1 MLCYNFTH
9 FNHSVERSIMVK
21 FWLSRKYG
29 LALALLM
36 ALAFGITGCGGGD
49 ASDNVISDG
58 SDHSGGED
66 DFSIDSLGRL
76 AVTEA
81 ESSAVRIMD
90 LDDRSMLA
98 TFSVAGTP
106 SSLYSSP
113 GYRYAVVVQRND
125 DQVNFIDGGLY
136 TEDHVDHLHDYAE
149 MPQMQSLTLPDHRP
163 THFQKYSGQSVLF
176 FDGSDTA
183 ASARLAV
190 LNDAAIGEGSV
201 EYIERDNNMHGA
213 AQIVGDHLF
222 VTYRDASITDTTLP
236 SEVEH
241 LQRQPGGTFVM
252 QKRYAEQCPRLHGSA
267 SNATHVA
274 FGCGDGVLLIQHNVA
289 DQPAQHLANADSM
302 EDDQRIGTV
311 AGHPEVE
318 EFVGIAGPGLYNGP
332 ELYAI
337 NPINGDFGAIMWGD
351 GSAHHTHTFDHHGER
366 FLILDEAGVL
376 HILAPHE
383 DWAVRASVA
392 VMKRTEESPRSHLA
406 VSGAGDYAY
415 VSDPDANR
423 VIEVN
428 LENAVIEREIP
439 LEFTPA
445 RIVWLGL
452 TRHDSDDHDHDH
464 DHDH

>member
-1 MLCYNFTH
+1 
-9 FNHSVERSIMVK
+9 MVK
-21 FWLSRKYG
+21 FCFTKKSG

-36 ALAFGITGCGGGD
+36 TLAFGITGCGGGD
-49 ASDNVISDG
+49 ASDAVISDG
-58 SDHSGGED
+58 SDHGGGDD
-66 DFSIDSLGRL
+66 DFSINSLGRL
-76 AVTEA
+76 ALTEA
-81 ESSAVRIMD
+81 ESSAVRIVN

-163 THFQKYSGQSVLF
+163 THFQKYSGQAVLF

-190 LNDAAIGEGSV
+190 LDDAAIGEGSV
-201 EYIERDNNMHGA
+201 EYVERDNNMHGA
-213 AQIVGDHLF
+213 AQVIGDHLF
-222 VTYRDASITDTTLP
+222 VTYRDASVTDTTLP

-241 LQRQPGGTFVM
+241 HQRQPGGMFVF

-267 SNATHVA
+267 GNASHVA
-274 FGCGDGVLLIQHNVA
+274 FGCGDGVLLIQHNAV

-302 EDDQRIGTV
+302 EEDQRIGTV
-311 AGHPEVE
+311 AGHPEVV
-318 EFVGIAGPGLYNGP
+318 EFVGIAGPGLYDGP

-337 NPINGDFGAIMWGD
+337 NPMDGGFRAIMWGD
-351 GSAHHTHTFDHHGER
+351 GSTHHLTHAFDRHGER
-366 FLILDEAGVL
+366 FLVLDDSGVL
-376 HILAPHE
+376 HILSPQE

-392 VMKRTEESPRSHLA
+392 VLERTEESPRPRLV

-415 VSDPDANR
+415 VSDPETNR

-428 LENAVIEREIP
+428 LENAMIEGEIS
-439 LEFTPA
+439 LDFSPA
-445 RIVWLGL
+445 NLVWLGL
-452 TRHDSDDHDHDH
+452 TRHDNHDHGHDDHDHDH
-464 DHDH
+464 DH